1 LALVLLAG
9 TVLAGVAYAQ
19 LTPAQKALEEQGRY
33 WEDRHQPE
41 RALAAWQKLLESDA
55 GNTEAL
61 LHLGLIAARAGHLDQ
76 ARGFADKLKTA
87 HPDAP
92 ENAVL
97 GHAIAV
103 GSVNDDTLAEARRLA
118 DAGQYDAAMAYYRR
132 ALKNQPPP
140 PDLAQEYY
148 ETLAGSKGGWEEARH
163 GLQQL
168 SVALPN
174 DLSVQ
179 YGYARVLTYRES
191 TRRQGIAM
199 LTKMAGDASVGR
211 QANQAWHDA
220 LLWLSVTPADKP
232 LYTAYLAAHPNDAAV
247 AKKMATIQ
255 TPAQAAHAAAEEP
268 HHKALAALDAGR
280 LKEAGS
286 MFEALIKANPKD
298 ADAYGGLGV
307 VREREGRLAEA
318 RDLLNRAVSME
329 PQGDTRW
336 HDALNSAVYLQLV
349 DQAKAAA
356 KAKNWKEAEEKAQEA
371 LKHPMPGDS
380 NAQQVLAEAMRHMPH
395 PRTAEAQ
402 PPRHEAK
409 PPREA
414 KAKPPAPPAPPHHPA
429 PAPHLA
435 KAPPAPAHPR
445 AMAENKP
452 KHERHAE
459 MPKHERHA
467 EMPKHERRA
476 EMPRHEAEKAPPAV
490 RHGRHAEAAMA
501 PPMPRPMSDLA
512 RRQAAAL
519 ADQAR
524 AEVDHGDFKSA
535 VDAYHQAMARDPAN
549 PWYKLDYARLMM
561 RMGDRAG
568 ADATINGMVAVPHA
582 SGDTLAAAAIWYG
595 EHGDYAR
602 AATLAQQV
610 PPDTRV
616 ADFAAMSMQWRASEA
631 AKRAVALARAGRRVE
646 AHRVLDQIVA
656 TSGGNIGAIGVAADA
671 YVDIGDGARAVAVL
685 RAAIGPN
692 PSLDGLIQYAGVM
705 LRVGDTADLTRVMH
719 VIDARAAE
727 LRPAQ
732 QAEVADLHRGMA
744 IKLADQARLRG
755 DYAGAYECLA
765 PELRVSHDPTVL
777 AALARIY
784 DSAGRHDEAI
794 EIYTRIL
801 QSPPSNMDARRE
813 MVGAAIA
820 LGRYHQ
826 AHVLLNEAL
835 AASPEDPRLHL
846 LAARLA
852 RVEGDSDRA
861 LAELGK
867 AQAELLSRGQIATA
881 TERNYPP
888 ESGLGPNPFATDKRL
903 AEHTY
908 SPPPRRPLAYDNEI
922 DYSGYQENAA
932 YGYNPAYPVP
942 ELGRQ
947 PQIMPGGEDQELEEE
962 VQDQL
967 EEIRD
972 PLRTYVEG
980 GLAFR
985 NVDGEAGLSQFDLV
999 AIPLSGGAHIGP
1011 GMLTLQV
1018 APTEAFSGTLDNGN
1032 AGVWRRFGTNATLPG
1047 NFTNS
1052 PAYDGVAKGVAA
1064 VASYALPNLAV
1075 DFGTTPAGFLVENMI
1090 GHVVWRLPINNEVSI
1105 KLTGLREGVL
1115 DSFTSY
1121 AGSRDP
1127 ERGLVWGGV
1136 TRNGGRF
1143 DIGYD
1148 NGRVGVYADATFAYY
1163 DGQHVATNYMV
1174 DAGGGAYWRF
1184 FHNDWGG
1191 LKVGLNLS
1199 GQTYERNEDFFTYGW
1214 GGYWSPQA
1222 AVEATIPVEWSG
1234 RWDRL
1239 TYSVGGQV
1247 GVLDFHQNS
1256 EPYFPLDPTLQA
1268 AAIGNTG
1275 GAAIYPSQSVISG
1288 LYGVTAKA
1296 EYELMP
1302 LVVVGA
1308 SFSADNSYNYNEQS
1322 VLFYLKKKFD
1332 TF

>member
-1 LALVLLAG
+1 LALVLLAS

-33 WEDRHQPE
+33 WEDRHQPD
-41 RALAAWQKLLESDA
+41 RAQAAWQKLLESKP

-61 LHLGLIAARAGHLDQ
+61 LHLGLMAARAGQLDQ
-76 ARGFADKLKTA
+76 ARGYADKLKAA
-87 HPDAP
+87 HPEAA

-97 GHAIAV
+97 SHAIAV

-118 DAGQYDAAMAYYRR
+118 DAGQFDAAMAYYRR

-168 SVALPN
+168 SAALPS

-199 LTKMAGDASVGR
+199 LAKLANDASVGR

-220 LLWLSVTPADKP
+220 LLWLSATPADKP
-232 LYTAYLAAHPNDAAV
+232 LYTAYLGAHPNDAAV
-247 AKKMATIQ
+247 AKKVASIQ

-318 RDLLNRAVSME
+318 RDLLSHAVSFE

-336 HDALNSAVYLQLV
+336 HDALNSAIYLQEV
-349 DQAKAAA
+349 DQAKAAL
-356 KAKNWKEAEEKAQEA
+356 KAKNWKEAEAKAQEA
-371 LKHPMPGDS
+371 LKHPIPGDT
-380 NAQQVLAEAMRHMPH
+380 NAQQLLAEAARHMPH

-409 PPREA
+409 PRPTPTPTREA
-414 KAKPPAPPAPPHHPA
+414 KATPHAPHHHPA
-429 PAPHLA
+429 PAPHVA
-435 KAPPAPAHPR
+435 KAPPPAPAHPH
-445 AMAENKP
+445 AMAQNKP
-452 KHERHAE
+452 RHERH
-459 MPKHERHA
+459 
-467 EMPKHERRA
+467 A
-476 EMPRHEAEKAPPAV
+476 EMPRHEAEKAPRAMPA
-490 RHGRHAEAAMA
+490 RHVRHAEAAMA
-501 PPMPRPMSDLA
+501 PPMARPMSDMA
-512 RRQAAAL
+512 RRQAAEL
-519 ADQAR
+519 ANQAR
-524 AEVDHGDFKSA
+524 AEVDRSDFKSA
-535 VDAYHQAMARDPAN
+535 VAAYREAMARDPGN

-568 ADATINGMVAVPHA
+568 ADVVINGMVAAPHP

-595 EHGDYAR
+595 ERGDYAR
-602 AATLAQQV
+602 AAAMAQQV

-616 ADFAAMSMQWRASEA
+616 AGLAGLSMQWRASEA
-631 AKRAVALARAGRRVE
+631 ARRAVALARAGRRIE

-656 TSGGNIGAIGVAADA
+656 TSGGNIGALGVAADA

-685 RAAIGPN
+685 RAALGPN

-719 VIDARAAE
+719 AIDARAAE

-732 QAEVADLHRGMA
+732 HADVADLHRGMA

-755 DYAGAYECLA
+755 DYAGAYNCLA

-801 QSPPSNMDARRE
+801 HSAPSNMDARRE
-813 MVGAAIA
+813 MVGAAMA
-820 LGRYHQ
+820 LGHYHE

-835 AASPEDPRLHL
+835 QASPEDPRLHL

-852 RVEGDSDRA
+852 RAEGDPDTA

-867 AQAELLSRGQIATA
+867 AQAELLSRGQITTA
-881 TERNYPP
+881 AERNYPP

-903 AEHTY
+903 ADHTY
-908 SPPPRRPLAYDNEI
+908 YPPPRHQLPYDDEI
-922 DYSGYQENAA
+922 DYSGYQENTT
-932 YGYNPAYPVP
+932 YGYNSAYPVP

-947 PQIMPGGEDQELEEE
+947 PQIIPGGEDEELEEQ

-972 PLRTYVEG
+972 PLRTYAEVG
-980 GLAFR
+980 MAFR
-985 NVDGEAGLSQFDLV
+985 NVDGEPGLSQFDLV

-1018 APTEAFSGTLDNGN
+1018 APTEAFSGTLDNGSP
-1032 AGVWRRFGTNATLPG
+1032 GVWRRFGTNATLPA

-1052 PAYDGVAKGVAA
+1052 PSYDGVAKGVAA
-1064 VASYALPNLAV
+1064 VASYSLPNLAV
-1075 DFGTTPAGFLVENMI
+1075 DFGTTPAGFLIENMI
-1090 GHVVWRLPINNEVSI
+1090 GHAVWRIPIDNEVSI

-1127 ERGLVWGGV
+1127 ERGVVWGGV
-1136 TRNGGRF
+1136 TRSGGRF

-1148 NGRVGVYADATFAYY
+1148 NGSVGVYGDATFAYY
-1163 DGQHVATNYMV
+1163 DGQHVATNYML

-1184 FHNDWGG
+1184 FHNDFGG
-1191 LKVGLNLS
+1191 LKVGLNLQ

-1222 AVEATIPVEWSG
+1222 AVEATIPVAWSG

-1239 TYSVGGQV
+1239 TYSVGGQI
-1247 GVLDFHQNS
+1247 GIMDFHQNS

-1268 AAIGNTG
+1268 AAIGNSG
-1275 GAAIYPSQSVISG
+1275 GAAFYPGQSVISG
-1288 LYGVTAKA
+1288 LYGITAKA